1 MPDREGIETIRYF
14 RKEVPY
20 VKIIAISGAFNG
32 QVLEA
37 ADVLG
42 AHATLQKPIQ
52 SDDLLGAVQS
62 LIG

>member
-1 MPDREGIETIRYF
+1 MPEREGIETIRYF

-20 VKIIAISGAFNG
+20 IKIIAISGAFEG
-32 QVLEA
+32 QILAA
-37 ADVLG
+37 ADILG

-52 SDDLLGAVQS
+52 CDDLLGAVRS